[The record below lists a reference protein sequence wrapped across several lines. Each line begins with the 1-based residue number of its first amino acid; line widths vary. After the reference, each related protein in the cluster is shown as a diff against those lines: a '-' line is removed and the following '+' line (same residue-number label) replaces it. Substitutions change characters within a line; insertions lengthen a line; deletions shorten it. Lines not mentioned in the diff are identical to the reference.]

1 MTTDPRTDPPA
12 TDPAP
17 GRTPERDDRLA
28 GLVARVALRDREAF
42 EQLYRATAPY
52 LLGLALA
59 VLGRR
64 DRAEDALQEA
74 FLNVWHGAAGF
85 NPALARPMTWL
96 INIVRH
102 KAIDKR
108 RAGRAQA
115 EADVELDEALALPA
129 DAALQPE
136 RLLADHLTKLRI
148 GECMAALSAPQRQAL
163 ALAHYRGLVV
173 TEVAAAMR
181 APLGTVKAWLRRG
194 GDRLRDCLQAAGVH
208 AA

>member
-1 MTTDPRTDPPA
+1 MSDVPPA
-12 TDPAP
+12 LSSP
-17 GRTPERDDRLA
+17 DDADARNQQLA
-28 GLVARVALRDREAF
+28 GWVARVAVGDRQAF

-52 LLGLALA
+52 LLGLAIA

-74 FLNVWHGAAGF
+74 YLNVWHGAAGF

-102 KAIDKR
+102 KAIDKL
-108 RAGRAQA
+108 RAGRTQA
-115 EADVELDEALALPA
+115 AANVELDDEALALPA

-136 RLLADHLTKLRI
+136 RLFAESLTRMRI
-148 GECMAALSAPQRQAL
+148 DQCMAGLSAPQRQAL

-173 TEVAAAMR
+173 TEVAEAMR
-181 APLGTVKAWLRRG
+181 APLGTAKAWLRRG
-194 GDRLRDCLQAAGVH
+194 ADRLRDCLRAAGVQP
-208 AA
+208 A

>member
-1 MTTDPRTDPPA
+1 MTANEAHDS
-12 TDPAP
+12 
-17 GRTPERDDRLA
+17 RDDRLT
-28 GLVARVALRDREAF
+28 GLMARVALRDREAF

-52 LLGLALA
+52 LLGLAMA

-74 FLNVWHGAAGF
+74 YLNVWHSAAGF

-96 INIVRH
+96 INIVRN
-102 KAIDKR
+102 KAIDKH
-108 RAGRAQA
+108 RAGRTQA
-115 EADVELDEALALPA
+115 AADVELDDEAMQVAA

-136 RLLADHLTKLRI
+136 RLLADSLVKLRI
-148 GECMAALSAPQRQAL
+148 DACMAALSAPQRQAL

-173 TEVAAAMR
+173 TEVAEVLR

-194 GDRLRDCLQAAGVH
+194 GERLRDCLSAAGVQGT
-208 AA
+208 

>member
-1 MTTDPRTDPPA
+1 MSDARSPSPVPTDTDA
-12 TDPAP
+12 
-17 GRTPERDDRLA
+17 RDERLA
-28 GLVARVALRDREAF
+28 GLMARVAVGDRAAF
-42 EQLYRATAPY
+42 EQLYCATAPY

-74 FLNVWHGAAGF
+74 YLNVWHGAAGF

-102 KAIDKR
+102 KAIDKL
-108 RAGRAQA
+108 RAGRTQA
-115 EADVELDEALALPA
+115 AADVELDEAMQLPA
-129 DAALQPE
+129 DAATQPE
-136 RLLADHLTKLRI
+136 RLLADSLTKLRI
-148 GECMAALSAPQRQAL
+148 DQCMAALSAPQRQAL

-173 TEVAAAMR
+173 TEVAAVMR
-181 APLGTVKAWLRRG
+181 APLGTAKAWLRRG
-194 GDRLRDCLQAAGVH
+194 GDRLRDCLQAAGVQ

>member
-1 MTTDPRTDPPA
+1 MSDARPSPPVPTDTDA
-12 TDPAP
+12 
-17 GRTPERDDRLA
+17 RDERLA
-28 GLVARVALRDREAF
+28 GLMARVAVGDRAAF

-74 FLNVWHGAAGF
+74 YLNVWHGAAGF

-102 KAIDKR
+102 KAIDKL
-108 RAGRAQA
+108 RAGRTQA
-115 EADVELDEALALPA
+115 AADVELDEAMQLPA
-129 DAALQPE
+129 DAATQPE
-136 RLLADHLTKLRI
+136 RLLADSLTKLRI
-148 GECMAALSAPQRQAL
+148 GECMAALSAPQRQAV

-173 TEVAAAMR
+173 TEVAAVMR
-181 APLGTVKAWLRRG
+181 APLGTAKAWLRRG
-194 GDRLRDCLQAAGVH
+194 ADRLRDCLQAAGVQ

>member
-1 MTTDPRTDPPA
+1 MTEPALAPPTSHAAPDPHA
-12 TDPAP
+12 
-17 GRTPERDDRLA
+17 RDDRLA
-28 GLVARVALRDREAF
+28 ALVARVALRDRAAF

-52 LLGLALA
+52 LLGLALS
-59 VLGRR
+59 VLGQR

-74 FLNVWHGAAGF
+74 YMNVWHGAAGF

-96 INIVRH
+96 INIVRN

-108 RAGRAQA
+108 RAGRTQA
-115 EADVELDEALALPA
+115 EANVELDDEALQVAG

-136 RLLADHLTKLRI
+136 RLLADSLVKLHI
-148 GECMAALSAPQRQAL
+148 DACMAALSAPQRQAL

-173 TEVAAAMR
+173 TEVADVLR

-194 GDRLRDCLQAAGVH
+194 GERLRECLMSAGVQSR
-208 AA
+208 